1 MPNDS
6 RLTQVL
12 SHKALSHL
20 HTYNGREHTQQFK
33 DYQNQYQMSLAQY
46 RWKITVLYS
55 VPSCG
60 GLHGYP
66 GEWKA
71 EWRKASPMFSPPLWS
86 PDLSLHWASQLRIWQ
101 TDILKCCTTRTSATI
116 LRRHTLIPVW
126 ARKHLSG
133 NHPILIWISKHE
145 SSNDRTRCKMFW
157 FHQNVYNLLYYRS
170 TKIDHFKFL
179 ELTKSTFSWLK
190 NTPFKF
196 LNTVVLHTVLV
207 HTEKNTYVHERLY

>member
-71 EWRKASPMFSPPLWS
+71 EWRKASPMFSSPLWS

-101 TDILKCCTTRTSATI
+101 TDILKCCTTRTSPTI
-116 LRRHTLIPVW
+116 LCHVTLEF
-126 ARKHLSG
+126 LFE
-133 NHPILIWISKHE
+133 LE
-145 SSNDRTRCKMFW
+145 SIFQEIIQSWFEYLNMKVLMTELDAKCFDFIKMFIISCTTD
-157 FHQNVYNLLYYRS
+157 QQKLITSNS
-170 TKIDHFKFL
+170 SSSPSQHFL
-179 ELTKSTFSWLK
+179 G
-190 NTPFKF
+190 
-196 LNTVVLHTVLV
+196 
-207 HTEKNTYVHERLY
+207 

>member
-1 MPNDS
+1 MKS
-6 RLTQVL
+6 RVKESISYVLTSALEPWPQPSLSLPAQDLTDWHPQVL
-12 SHKALSHL
+12 HNQDFCNHL
-20 HTYNGREHTQQFK
+20 
-33 DYQNQYQMSLAQY
+33 
-46 RWKITVLYS
+46 
-55 VPSCG
+55 VPC
-60 GLHGYP
+60 
-66 GEWKA
+66 
-71 EWRKASPMFSPPLWS
+71 
-86 PDLSLHWASQLRIWQ
+86 
-101 TDILKCCTTRTSATI
+101 
-116 LRRHTLIPVW
+116 HTLIPVW
-126 ARKHLSG
+126 ARKHLPG

-207 HTEKNTYVHERLY
+207 HTEKNTYMHERLY